1 MERDSQ
7 SSRHR
12 FSWLAPSPLHLPL
25 LSPFTWTFIRSSS
38 FSFLLFPAN
47 SETTVRHRQLFQS
60 PPLSAV
66 VLFLALPSKIRDDS
80 TAPSLAISVSSFSC
94 LSFSCSS
101 QQIQRRQYRTVSG
114 YFSLLLF
121 QLSLSFFFFCSP
133 ACDRRWDVCSNALV
147 MRHTVFSLFPGL
159 AEQSVHSPLTHTLSA
174 AVISWLEPISRSST
188 SFPLR

>member
-12 FSWLAPSPLHLPL
+12 FSWLAPSPLHL

-80 TAPSLAISVSSFSC
+80 TEPSAISVSSFSC

-101 QQIQRRQYRTVSG
+101 QQNQRRQYSTVSG
-114 YFSLLLF
+114 YFSLLF
-121 QLSLSFFFFCSP
+121 QLSFFF
-133 ACDRRWDVCSNALV
+133 L
-147 MRHTVFSLFPGL
+147 LFPADSETTVQNRL
-159 AEQSVHSPLTHTLSA
+159 WLFQSPPLSA
-174 AVISWLEPISRSST
+174 Q
-188 SFPLR
+188 SFFFLFLFSGMRQALGCVQQRFGYEAYSF